1 MALIAPL
8 TLQFYLISR
17 DCAKSEFS
25 VKTVSACSKIHQDA
39 QEWQMGAEAGSG
51 DFPFP
56 AWEEQSSRSCQCLSC
71 SRTHSWK
78 GRATSAGPGASQ
90 GGKWTF
96 SSPWGHPH
104 SLPMTYMKGGHS
116 QTRGCCTESC
126 YQQVICSGS
135 NYLNIFTGDE
145 GNEGAR
151 KRGMGGKSSFSN
163 CNEVIKKIQETRTL
177 LCTVSL
183 PLPPTGF
190 ISFYKGALGR
200 LFIFD
205 HSGINLQMYK
215 LPLNPCLPT
224 VKLHITPWFLKA
236 SGRCKLETKRRG
248 MISVRHCRDCLKRAA
263 GPHPD

>member
-1 MALIAPL
+1 MPNQSFLWKQYQPAPRSIKMPKNGKWEQRLGQEISPSQPGRSRVPGPASAWAVAEL
-8 TLQFYLISR
+8 TPEREGQPQLG
-17 DCAKSEFS
+17 
-25 VKTVSACSKIHQDA
+25 
-39 QEWQMGAEAGSG
+39 QELPREGNE
-51 DFPFP
+51 PFP
-56 AWEEQSSRSCQCLSC
+56 VLEVTHTHCPW
-71 SRTHSWK
+71 RTWREGTAK
-78 GRATSAGPGASQ
+78 PEGAA
-90 GGKWTF
+90 
-96 SSPWGHPH
+96 
-104 SLPMTYMKGGHS
+104 LM
-116 QTRGCCTESC
+116 ESC

-163 CNEVIKKIQETRTL
+163 CNELIKKIQETRTL